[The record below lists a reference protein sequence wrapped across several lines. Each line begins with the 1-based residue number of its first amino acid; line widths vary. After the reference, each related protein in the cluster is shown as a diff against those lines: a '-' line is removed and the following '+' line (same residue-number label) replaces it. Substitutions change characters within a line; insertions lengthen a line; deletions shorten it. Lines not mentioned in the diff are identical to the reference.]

1 MQIMQKLC
9 INYFKFKRQ
18 QELVGAKQE
27 LQDLQVCEYWICIS
41 FLMSNEHH
49 NVLIWSE
56 TQKYGFG
63 YFIQFVAK
71 RVNYKDTRNAA
82 QTQN

>member
-9 INYFKFKRQ
+9 INYFECERQ
-18 QELVGAKQE
+18 QKLVGAKQE
-27 LQDLQVCEYWICIS
+27 LQDLQVCDTEYFFSHEQWASYC
-41 FLMSNEHH
+41 
-49 NVLIWSE
+49 IWSE
-56 TQKYGFG
+56 TQKYGFR

-71 RVNYKDTRNAA
+71 RVNYKNTRNAA